1 MIRLGQK
8 GANNVLIFS
17 MLILIVLFSRM
28 DKLFGPPTD
37 NIQGIIPLLPQD
49 KPLITLDYGQHEIQ
63 RIGKGWRVQPAI
75 NSGEQAL
82 ATIALQWQSTE
93 MIAYS
98 QVTLQEPYIVTA
110 WMAGE
115 DQGRV
120 FKVMPFG
127 TDILMEYEQQ
137 VYLIADQPLSAFIP
151 EELH

>member
-28 DKLFGPPTD
+28 DRLFGTPTGD
-37 NIQGIIPLLPQD
+37 IQGIVPLLPQD
-49 KPLITLDYGQHEIQ
+49 KPLVTLNYGQHEIQ
-63 RIGKGWRVQPAI
+63 RIGKGWRVQPIINADEQSLAAI
-75 NSGEQAL
+75 AYN
-82 ATIALQWQSTE
+82 WQNTE

-98 QVTLQEPYIVTA
+98 QVTLLEPYVVVA

-120 FKVMPFG
+120 FKIMPFG
-127 TDILMEYEQQ
+127 TDLLVEYEQQ
-137 VYLIADQPLSAFIP
+137 VYLIAEQPLSDFIP
-151 EELH
+151 KELH